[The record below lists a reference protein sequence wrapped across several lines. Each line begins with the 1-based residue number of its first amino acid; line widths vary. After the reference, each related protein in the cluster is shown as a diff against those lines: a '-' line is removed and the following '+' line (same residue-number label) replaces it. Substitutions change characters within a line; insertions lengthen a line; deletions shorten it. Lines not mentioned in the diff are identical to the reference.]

1 MPIRPDQ
8 EGEIVLHDGA
18 RRLVRED
25 GIVLQGSSTGNTHA
39 VAAGSTTSVFTNT
52 TFDGSTGATAYT
64 LGDVVKALKGAG
76 VLAA

>member
-8 EGEIVLHDGA
+8 EGLIVLHDGA
-18 RRLVRED
+18 KLVRED
-25 GIVLQGSSTGNTHA
+25 GTVLQGSSTGNTHA
-39 VAAGSTTSVFTNT
+39 VAAGSTTTVFTNT

-64 LGDVVKALKGAG
+64 AGDVVKALKAAG